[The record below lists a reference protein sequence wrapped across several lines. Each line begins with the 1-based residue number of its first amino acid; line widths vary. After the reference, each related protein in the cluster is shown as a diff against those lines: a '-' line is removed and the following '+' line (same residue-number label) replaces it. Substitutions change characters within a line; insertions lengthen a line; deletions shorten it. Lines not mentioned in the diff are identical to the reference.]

1 MYLTT
6 ACQLCIIP
14 NMNTKKW
21 ISAQMSEGLV
31 ARLSEV
37 ASEQNVTRSEIL
49 RRAAELYLAQTGLE
63 KALAPDGHA
72 AWLRETPQPIKQ

>member
-1 MYLTT
+1 
-6 ACQLCIIP
+6 
-14 NMNTKKW
+14 MNTKKW

-49 RRAAELYLAQTGLE
+49 RRAAELYLAQMGFE
-63 KALAPDGHA
+63 KALAPVDMRLDSMPHG
-72 AWLRETPQPIKQ
+72 LEKTPNQ